1 MQRRIGA
8 RRVVEPGIWPPE
20 FIVGL
25 LGLGATWCL
34 LWVWIAG
41 MTEGYLVPWDTT
53 PVRPAP
59 GTWQLALN
67 VFFEGPPGSLL
78 PSWVFL
84 TIGVA
89 IFVVRLV
96 RRRDRR
102 WLPWAFAA
110 TNLIFMA
117 ADLVCGMFA
126 WNLPTLDVLRAEG
139 VSPQL
144 GYEHTW
150 APLGATLLL
159 LLALFMV
166 QTTLRV
172 ERQPPAPEGGRRPV
186 RLRWE
191 RRGPILLI

>member
-1 MQRRIGA
+1 MVQRRIGA
-8 RRVVEPGIWPPE
+8 RRSAKSGSWSPE
-20 FIVGL
+20 FGVGL
-25 LGLGATWCL
+25 LGYGASWCL
-34 LWVWIAG
+34 LWAWIVG

-126 WNLPTLDVLRAEG
+126 WNLPTLEFLRAEG
-139 VSPQL
+139 VSPHL

-150 APLGATLLL
+150 APLSATLLL
-159 LLALFMV
+159 LFALFMV

-172 ERQPPAPEGGRRPV
+172 ERQPLAPDV
-186 RLRWE
+186 A
-191 RRGPILLI
+191 LLI